1 MDLRGIEAFMP
12 TPTKEYDASQPVPDE
27 KTNQNEASQ
36 HQNEASYASWQE
48 LPPSPWPKSPE
59 RFRKRHIKELE
70 KLKIMSDS
78 RLAAFHQ
85 LDVKL

>member
-27 KTNQNEASQ
+27 KTN
-36 HQNEASYASWQE
+36 QNEASYASWQE

>member
-36 HQNEASYASWQE
+36 HQNEASYASW
-48 LPPSPWPKSPE
+48 
-59 RFRKRHIKELE
+59 
-70 KLKIMSDS
+70 
-78 RLAAFHQ
+78 
-85 LDVKL
+85 